1 MRRTRIPMKISV
13 GNLRLFQG
21 LTLRQVAWTG
31 AGITL
36 AGLVGLADIDLL
48 VKVPFIVAILAAVFL
63 IAYYRTTDDP
73 LEVWLLRRLGFQ
85 RGARGYVF
93 KGHAAP
99 PSIVVVPGR
108 MGSAPSPRTRAHQ
121 PDSMALPAAWSLTG
135 QQISLAGVILG
146 FWIVASLSAVLI
158 HLLQSVRVG

>member
-21 LTLRQVAWTG
+21 LSLRQVAWTG

-36 AGLVGLADIDLL
+36 AGLVGLSELDLL
-48 VKVPFIVAILAAVFL
+48 LKVPIIAVTLAAVFL
-63 IAYYRTTDDP
+63 VAYYRTNDDP

-93 KGHAAP
+93 KGHWAP
-99 PSIVVVPGR
+99 RSVVVVPRRPG
-108 MGSAPSPRTRAHQ
+108 GSAPAHAPVHQ
-121 PDSMALPAAWSLTG
+121 PESVALPAAWSLTG